1 MIACSAA
8 ATAGLTSA
16 SAAECNGK
24 SDALGVDRVIA
35 VDPSEHPRIG
45 TMQYEETLPLADH
58 EVVLTFDDGPSPR
71 YTDRILEALATEC
84 VKATFFMV
92 GEMAKLFP
100 AEAKKVEAEGHTIGT
115 HSFHHPFT
123 FNRMTQNK
131 AGQEIDAGIDAVGAA
146 LGSSTELAPFFRVP
160 GFLTS
165 KSTEAAIASRGLMT
179 WSADVPSD
187 DWRGIGSAEI
197 VRRTMSRLEAKGRGI
212 LLFHDIHE
220 HTVEALPEILKELK
234 LKGYKVAQIVPANA
248 TVAKTETTPEQWRLP
263 PAQAVAAGEDA
274 PSADAS
280 SSERGCPKRRSAMRR
295 KGLTRMAA
303 ARRARK
309 ALAACRGRTCR
320 ESSRPRSW
328 LPGAQPERSAT
339 GSLCTFTSQGDL
351 SSAVRATIDSTPRRS
366 PSASPSTNAQGQQKG
381 LQTPDV
387 RE

>member
-1 MIACSAA
+1 MNATRPKHTFSLVRPLQSAGKRIAVRAILIACAAA

-45 TMQYEETLPLADH
+45 TMQYEETLPLSDH

-100 AEAKKVEAEGHTIGT
+100 AEAKKVEVEGHTVGT

-123 FNRMTQNK
+123 FNRMKQNE

-248 TVAKTETTPEQWRLP
+248 TVAKTVTTPEQWRLP
-263 PAQAVAAGEDA
+263 PAQAVASGEDA

-280 SSERGCPKRRSAMRR
+280 SAARGASKKAMAMRR
-295 KGLTRMAA
+295 KGPARIVA

-309 ALAACRGRTCR
+309 RSQHVAGGRPASRHVRDLGCRAHGRKDQ
-320 ESSRPRSW
+320 
-328 LPGAQPERSAT
+328 QPVPCAPSH
-339 GSLCTFTSQGDL
+339 
-351 SSAVRATIDSTPRRS
+351 RRV
-366 PSASPSTNAQGQQKG
+366 T
-381 LQTPDV
+381 
-387 RE
+387 